1 MKILL
6 LSQNRIIIKFLK
18 IASKELGASLDILGE
33 FETPKSKSYDIVI
46 VDEFFSTL
54 SCKESIP
61 RGVKFK
67 KSALLVSKN
76 SDDLG
81 CDFYITKPF
90 LPSDIVSLLGGVEK
104 KDEFSSGVLDRG
116 ELEMIKNLLDETKD
130 EPKSSPK
137 QEIIS
142 STVEEF
148 FDCQKDF
155 DLNPEQFVEMIQAIK
170 PKHLRRVLEGATI
183 SITIKFEGG
192 RS

>member
-1 MKILL
+1 VKILL

-148 FDCQKDF
+148 LIVRKI
-155 DLNPEQFVEMIQAIK
+155 L
-170 PKHLRRVLEGATI
+170 T
-183 SITIKFEGG
+183 
-192 RS
+192 